1 MRCFFHS
8 LNFPFSFLYIPV
20 LVKYNVPI
28 LQRSKPMGTGCKP
41 QKRRARQSHG
51 RGLHTLPRQPQTKI
65 VGKMTEN
72 WQKVADLITANII
85 STTKAVLTVDEA
97 ARYMGIAKS
106 TLYKMM
112 MRREIPYSKPNGKV
126 CFFDRQELEAWLMSN
141 RVATSDEIR
150 DKAQAYCA
158 HTRTNKTK
166 GGAI

>member
-1 MRCFFHS
+1 MNNNELQTLADMIS
-8 LNFPFSFLYIPV
+8 ANVALN
-20 LVKYNVPI
+20 
-28 LQRSKPMGTGCKP
+28 SK
-41 QKRRARQSHG
+41 
-51 RGLHTLPRQPQTKI
+51 
-65 VGKMTEN
+65 E
-72 WQKVADLITANII
+72 
-85 STTKAVLTVDEA
+85 VLTVDEA

-158 HTRTNKTK
+158 RTRTNNKK
-166 GGAI
+166 GCAK

>member
-1 MRCFFHS
+1 
-8 LNFPFSFLYIPV
+8 
-20 LVKYNVPI
+20 
-28 LQRSKPMGTGCKP
+28 MGWSDSPKGESNGKD
-41 QKRRARQSHG
+41 R
-51 RGLHTLPRQPQTKI
+51 RGLSHAPRQPNQKI
-65 VGKMTEN
+65 VGMTDELK
-72 WQKVADLITANII
+72 QVADLITANII

-126 CFFDRQELEAWLMSN
+126 CFFDRQELEAWLMGN
-141 RVATSDEIR
+141 RIATADEIR

-158 HTRTNKTK
+158 HTRTDKTK

>member
-1 MRCFFHS
+1 MNNNELQTLADMIS
-8 LNFPFSFLYIPV
+8 ANVALN
-20 LVKYNVPI
+20 
-28 LQRSKPMGTGCKP
+28 SK
-41 QKRRARQSHG
+41 
-51 RGLHTLPRQPQTKI
+51 
-65 VGKMTEN
+65 E
-72 WQKVADLITANII
+72 
-85 STTKAVLTVDEA
+85 VLTVDEA

-141 RVATSDEIR
+141 RVATADEIR

-158 HTRTNKTK
+158 HTRTLTNKK

>member
-1 MRCFFHS
+1 MQAPEAESAAKF
-8 LNFPFSFLYIPV
+8 
-20 LVKYNVPI
+20 
-28 LQRSKPMGTGCKP
+28 
-41 QKRRARQSHG
+41 G
-51 RGLHTLPRQPQTKI
+51 RGLHTLPRQPKLKNI
-65 VGKMTEN
+65 EPMAEN
-72 WQKVADLITANII
+72 WQQVADLITANII

-158 HTRTNKTK
+158 HTRTNKKK

>member
-1 MRCFFHS
+1 MIAPKVRATAKTGTDYHTRPDS
-8 LNFPFSFLYIPV
+8 HKLN
-20 LVKYNVPI
+20 
-28 LQRSKPMGTGCKP
+28 
-41 QKRRARQSHG
+41 
-51 RGLHTLPRQPQTKI
+51 I

-72 WQKVADLITANII
+72 WQQVADLITANII

-126 CFFDRQELEAWLMSN
+126 CFFNRQELEAWLMSN

-150 DKAQAYCA
+150 DKARAYCA

>member
-1 MRCFFHS
+1 M
-8 LNFPFSFLYIPV
+8 NID
-20 LVKYNVPI
+20 
-28 LQRSKPMGTGCKP
+28 
-41 QKRRARQSHG
+41 
-51 RGLHTLPRQPQTKI
+51 
-65 VGKMTEN
+65 
-72 WQKVADLITANII
+72 WQQVADLITANII

-150 DKAQAYCA
+150 DKAQRIA
-158 HTRTNKTK
+158 RTHEPLLIRK
-166 GGAI
+166 GVQYERARTTGL

>member
-1 MRCFFHS
+1 MD
-8 LNFPFSFLYIPV
+8 ID
-20 LVKYNVPI
+20 
-28 LQRSKPMGTGCKP
+28 LQ
-41 QKRRARQSHG
+41 Q
-51 RGLHTLPRQPQTKI
+51 
-65 VGKMTEN
+65 
-72 WQKVADLITANII
+72 VADLITANII

-158 HTRTNKTK
+158 HTRTITNKK